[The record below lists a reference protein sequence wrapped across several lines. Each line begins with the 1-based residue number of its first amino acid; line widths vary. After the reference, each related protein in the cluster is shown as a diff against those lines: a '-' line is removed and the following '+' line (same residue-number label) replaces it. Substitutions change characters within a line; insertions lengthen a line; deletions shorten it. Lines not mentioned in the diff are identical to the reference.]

1 MGCNQAQESPPYTPP
16 KNVVFDEL
24 SLASAIENNDPEQA
38 RSCIARGIDPNTPIE
53 EGLPPLQLAAFA
65 GHLEVG
71 QALIDLGAHVD
82 GSKNPQDAV
91 GRRPLHVAVSRG
103 RLEFVKL
110 LLDNKANPNVS
121 DRLQQTPLDLAVGH
135 AASLG
140 HLRALNRTEAAQAK
154 RNEELAKNRAIRELL
169 RGRGGKTTA
178 EIERE
183 KMDAEI
189 QTHKDKSLLDRSRQS
204 LEQSKIKSGRT
215 KRPPASSLPKSEDQP
230 VDAAH

>member
-16 KNVVFDEL
+16 KNVVFDEF

-38 RSCIARGIDPNTPIE
+38 RSCLARGIDPNTPIK
-53 EGLPPLQLAAFA
+53 EGLPPLQLAALV
-65 GHLEVG
+65 GHIEVG
-71 QALIDLGAHVD
+71 QVLIELGAHID
-82 GSKNPQDAV
+82 GCENPQDAV
-91 GRRPLHVAVSRG
+91 GCRPLHVAVSRG
-103 RLEFVKL
+103 RWQFVKL
-110 LLDNKANPNVS
+110 LLDNKANPNVL

-178 EIERE
+178 DRERE

-189 QTHKDKSLLDRSRQS
+189 QIYKDKSLLDRSRQS
-204 LEQSKIKSGRT
+204 LKQSKIKSGRT
-215 KRPPASSLPKSEDQP
+215 KSPPASSPAKK
-230 VDAAH
+230 